1 MSDSGS
7 SQFPTR
13 PPITDPASIV
23 SAKLEIKGQILAL
36 SAKLS
41 QLSAPLSIEGK
52 IEQVQKD
59 GTVTVR
65 TEQGDITFKT
75 RDRVMPAQGQTV
87 EVNLPAGSPP
97 KQINIR
103 PAPAPAPASAASTST
118 PAPPQNQSSAQD
130 VKIGE
135 GLPPTPRA
143 TLDQSTQVKL
153 AEHTQT
159 RQAAP
164 ITTSAPPVTTS
175 PREII
180 ENALLRL
187 TPLPPDQVKLIVAAI
202 KAKSVPPLPAQAEPQ
217 AISLPPGT
225 LLNSRTQT
233 AASAALLP
241 QIPKANLP
249 ELTVP
254 TTALKGFPA
263 IPALSVLLDK
273 PFSTLSVPDNSS
285 YPAPSPTST
294 PALEISALKNFLG
307 QPPFAA
313 DNPLTTIGQFRLSPL
328 LTPTLKGLN
337 LLSLSLA
344 LGNTALK
351 IPMGDT
357 GAGNNPAINA
367 PLPLLIRPQ
376 TTHMTNPTALG
387 NLKSFM
393 DVRVGSLTPASITFT
408 APQDNKAPA
417 LANGYRQITLAATPQ
432 AAPTP
437 FTINTLFAGQMS
449 GQVIG
454 TTPHHFPVI
463 SFNPLNAEQPLL
475 FTLNLSASNLAAGQ
489 QISFTPLSM
498 SAALKIPLTP
508 PSVFEL
514 LGGFSWPA
522 FDELTLTPNIQMASS
537 TTNMLANILPSPTQ
551 PAKIPAAALLFIAAV
566 RAGDLQSWLGEKN
579 IDHLRRIGKT
589 EFVNRMTREFSGLNR
604 LSLEPVT
611 SEWRAM
617 VLPFYHQEHIEKVHL
632 YYRSDSHEREQDGD
646 SPSKGKGARF
656 VMDLDLSAIG
666 PIQLDGLARGKVL
679 DLAIRSQQP
688 FSTAMR
694 HEMTGRYIKTLEAV
708 GLEGSLIFQAQ
719 PEKWVK
725 ITPRQDILTTS
736 A

>member
-13 PPITDPASIV
+13 PPITDLASIV

-36 SAKLS
+36 SARLS

-52 IEQVQKD
+52 VEQVQKD

-75 RDRVMPAQGQTV
+75 RDRALPAQGQTV

-97 KQINIR
+97 RQINIR
-103 PAPAPAPASAASTST
+103 PAPAPSTST
-118 PAPPQNQSSAQD
+118 PAPPQNQSSAPD

-135 GLPPTPRA
+135 GLPPAPRA

-164 ITTSAPPVTTS
+164 ITTSAAPVTTS

-187 TPLPPDQVKLIVAAI
+187 TPLPPDQIKLIVAAI
-202 KAKSVPPLPAQAEPQ
+202 KAQSVPPLPAQAEPQ

-241 QIPKANLP
+241 QTPKASLP
-249 ELTVP
+249 VLTVP
-254 TTALKGFPA
+254 ATALEGFPA

-307 QPPFAA
+307 QPPYAA
-313 DNPLTTIGQFRLSPL
+313 DSPLTTIGQFRLSPL

-337 LLSLSLA
+337 LLSLA

-351 IPMGDT
+351 IPMGERE
-357 GAGNNPAINA
+357 AGNNPAINA
-367 PLPLLIRPQ
+367 PSPLLIKPQ
-376 TTHMTNPTALG
+376 TTHTTNPTALG

-393 DVRVGSLTPASITFT
+393 DVRVGSLTPAPITFT
-408 APQDNKAPA
+408 APQDSKAPA
-417 LANGYRQITLAATPQ
+417 LLNGYQQITLAATTQ
-432 AAPTP
+432 TAPTP
-437 FTINTLFAGQMS
+437 FTINTLFAGQIS

-475 FTLNLSASNLAAGQ
+475 FTLNISASNLAAGQ

-514 LGGFSWPA
+514 LGGSSWPA

-537 TTNMLANILPSPTQ
+537 TTNMLANILPSPAQ

-604 LSLEPVT
+604 LSHEPVT

-632 YYRSDSHEREQDGD
+632 YYRSDSHEHDGD
-646 SPSKGKGARF
+646 NPSKGKGARF